1 MTITAAGLCD
11 SGCDKGCDLDR
22 AVCGEYISVFD
33 VFKFG
38 LGPSSSHT
46 NGPMFGSKLFV
57 DSLRREKFIPATQ
70 IAEGAELPYDRS
82 LRVVIDLYGSLATTG
97 KGHRTDVSVVVGL
110 LDWTPDVI
118 LPDVCQE
125 CYEVV
130 RNTKSLAL
138 GRSMKIDFDYQTD
151 LNWNMH
157 EEWPQHPNAMK
168 VSLLNRNTGETLHE
182 ERILSI
188 GGGFIKTLE
197 EYEEGWVDTR
207 DHGSV
212 PYNFLT
218 SADILRFCKDDQIDV
233 AELVYRDEE
242 SFGCCSREDIHKKLD
257 SIIECMFEGIIRGC
271 NTDGPLPLKGYD
283 RRSKKIYDRLR
294 TSGERAVSDHLIALD
309 WISLYARALNEEN
322 ATGGRVITAPT
333 NGAAGTFPAVL
344 YYFKKFHHTST
355 QQKLRDMVAVAGA
368 IATLCKRNGS
378 ISGAE
383 AGCQAEIGSAC
394 AMASAALCHAMG
406 GTPPQVEN
414 AAEIGLEHFL
424 GMTCDPVEGVVVV
437 PCIERNSMA
446 ACKAVTAAR
455 LALLD
460 DGDHMVSLDSCIAT
474 MYQSGRDLQS
484 KYRETSAGGL
494 ALLARD
500 LRGRK
505 LTQRDTDL
513 DSEYELAKHRSIS
526 ESTAASPAGTSPVS
540 TKILA

>member
-11 SGCDKGCDLDR
+11 AGCSKQCDFDER
-22 AVCGEYISVFD
+22 APCTEYISLFD
-33 VFKFG
+33 IFKFG

-46 NGPMFGSKLFV
+46 NGPMFATKRFV
-57 DSLRREKFIPATQ
+57 DQLRSKQLIPPTMAP
-70 IAEGAELPYDRS
+70 EGCKLPYDPN

-97 KGHRTDVSVVVGL
+97 KGHRTDVSSIVGL
-110 LDWTPDVI
+110 CDWTPDVI
-118 LPDVCQE
+118 LPDVCQAQYDE
-125 CYEVV
+125 I
-130 RNTKSLAL
+130 RASKSLPL
-138 GRSMKIDFDYQTD
+138 GRSLQIDFDYKTD
-151 LNWNMH
+151 LRWNML

-168 VSLLNRNTGETLHE
+168 ITLFHRATGEELHE

-197 EYEEGWVDTR
+197 EYEGGWKDER
-207 DHGSV
+207 EHMPV

-218 SADILRFCKDDQIDV
+218 ASQMLQFCETEKIDIP
-233 AELVYRDEE
+233 ELMWRNETAFH
-242 SFGCCSREDIHKKLD
+242 SSTREDVYARVDK
-257 SIIECMFEGIIRGC
+257 IIDCMFVGIRRGC
-271 NTDGPLPLKGYD
+271 STTGPLPLKGQD
-283 RRSKKIYDRLR
+283 RKAKRIFDRLR
-294 TSGERAVSDHLIALD
+294 MGGERAVYDHLIALD

-344 YYFKKFHHTST
+344 HYFFKFHNTCT

-394 AMASAALCHAMG
+394 SMAAAALCHVMG
-406 GTPPQVEN
+406 GNIYQIEN

-424 GMTCDPVEGVVVV
+424 GVTCDPVEGVVVV

-455 LALLD
+455 LAMLEN
-460 DGDHMVSLDSCIAT
+460 GEHMVSLDSCIHT
-474 MYQSGRDLQS
+474 MYQSGRDMQS

-500 LRGRK
+500 IRGRK
-505 LTQRDTDL
+505 LTQRDDDL
-513 DSEYELAKHRSIS
+513 DPDYEAAKRMSMSSIG
-526 ESTAASPAGTSPVS
+526 STEASPQVM
-540 TKILA
+540 